1 MKKNILEITVD
12 KNNEKWAWVFEHI
25 LIILHQ
31 AYDDYHKLF
40 FGEKLFNFILRK
52 KIKKWPNFSLEISKI
67 GNKIRF
73 FVIAPKKYTNF
84 LQNQIYA
91 HFPNVEIN
99 EIEDYLDK
107 IPKSKVIVWEVW
119 LSKHFLYPIKTFTE
133 IQAEWQKDIVDPYS
147 SITWA
152 LSRVWNYSLNTIQ
165 INFSP
170 VENNF
175 WKKWSDKIVKVLIS
189 DYPKI
194 LKKIL
199 LNPNFIYLKILFFP
213 ILLFF
218 KFISFFSKKT
228 EEKIED
234 KTWENS
240 NEQEKK
246 ATKEEVVVDNKAM
259 EMPMKFVNKISQ
271 VGYTTSLNI
280 IHAWEDFIQW
290 KMAVK
295 EIASTLW
302 VFANFWW
309 NSFKLKYLRRWW
321 ESLDNILER
330 RISEKNNFILNSS
343 ELSGLVHLPTNYV
356 KTPQIN
362 WVDARAFEPP
372 SNLPLLPENKK
383 IETDLTPVWITNF
396 RWTDLKFWIW
406 PSDRRRHM
414 YIIWKTGMWK
424 STLLENMIIDDVRK
438 WRWVAVIDPHG
449 DLAEA
454 VIWFIPKWRTNQT
467 IIFDPSDVNS
477 PIAFNMLDNV
487 SIEQRP
493 LVVSGLVWIFKK
505 IFWDSWGPR
514 LEHIL
519 RNTLFALIEYPNTTL
534 ISIPLMLTSEVF
546 RNKVISKVTDP
557 VVKNFWKQEY
567 AKMAPNQKTEAA
579 WPILNK
585 VWQFLSSTILR
596 NILWQNKNTFSVRW
610 AMDNKKIIIVNL
622 SKWKIWEDASA
633 LLWAMMVTK
642 FQMDA
647 MSRADTIE
655 KDRVDFYLYVD
666 EFQNFATDSFATI
679 LSEARKYKL
688 NLVMASQY
696 IDQMSE
702 EVRWAV
708 FGNVGSI
715 VSFQVGHSDA
725 KILKEL
731 YVWDITEEDL
741 MNIKKYNIYSKLLVD
756 WMPTT
761 TFSASTFA
769 PNKKDDRIFHS
780 RYEKILAVSRE
791 KYSKPKKKVEQTINK
806 MLAGIEK
813 QESDW
818 EKKKEEFKKKK
829 EEEKKRAYE
838 ERKKKEWK

>member
-1 MKKNILEITVD
+1 MGKKILEITVD

-25 LIILHQ
+25 LIVLHQ
-31 AYDDYHKLF
+31 AYDDYHKWF
-40 FGEKLFNFILRK
+40 FGK
-52 KIKKWPNFSLEISKI
+52 KKRGTPSFSFEISKI
-67 GNKIRF
+67 GNRIRF
-73 FVIAPKKYTNF
+73 FIISPKKYTNF

-91 HFPNVEIN
+91 HFSNVEIN
-99 EIEDYLDK
+99 EIDDYFEK
-107 IPKSKVIVWEVW
+107 IPENKIMVGEVW

-133 IQAEWQKDIVDPYS
+133 LQIEWQKDIVDPYS
-147 SITWA
+147 SITSA
-152 LSRVWNYSLNTIQ
+152 LSRAWNYSLNTIQ
-165 INFSP
+165 INFAP
-170 VENNF
+170 VENNS
-175 WKKWSDKIVKVLIS
+175 WKKWSDKIVKILIS
-189 DYPKI
+189 DYPMF
-194 LKKIL
+194 LKRIL
-199 LNPNFIYLKILFFP
+199 LNPNIIYLKILIYP
-213 ILLFF
+213 LVLILKLFSL
-218 KFISFFSKKT
+218 FIPKW
-228 EEKIED
+228 EEKVED
-234 KTWENS
+234 KIWEDDNQ
-240 NEQEKK
+240 QEKK
-246 ATKEEVVVDNKAM
+246 VTKEEVVVDNKAM
-259 EMPMKFVNKISQ
+259 EMPMKFITKISSA
-271 VGYTTSLNI
+271 GYKTSLNI
-280 IHAWEDFIQW
+280 IHAWNDTVQG
-290 KMAVK
+290 KMAIK

-302 VFANFWW
+302 IFANFWS
-309 NSFKLKYLRRWW
+309 NSFKLKSLKKWW
-321 ESLDNILER
+321 EIVNFIKKR
-330 RISEKNNFILNSS
+330 KISKENNFILNTS
-343 ELSGLVHLPTNYV
+343 ELSWLVHLPTNYV

-362 WVDARAFEPP
+362 WVESKSFEPP
-372 SNLPLLPENKK
+372 SNLPLLPEDKK
-383 IETDLTPVWITNF
+383 EETDLTPVWTTNF
-396 RWTDLKFWIW
+396 RWTNLDFWIG
-406 PSDRRRHM
+406 PNDRRRHM

-454 VIWFIPKWRTNQT
+454 VIWFIPKSRTNQT
-467 IIFDPSDVNS
+467 IIFDPSDVAS

-487 SIEQRP
+487 SPEQRP

-505 IFWDSWGPR
+505 IFGDSWGPR

-579 WPILNK
+579 GPILNK
-585 VWQFLSSTILR
+585 VGQFLSSTILR

-647 MSRADTIE
+647 MSRADTPE

-688 NLVMASQY
+688 NLVMANQY

-708 FGNVGSI
+708 FWNVGSI
-715 VSFQVGHSDA
+715 VSFQVGHNDA

-761 TFSASTFA
+761 TFSAWTFA
-769 PNKKDDRIFHS
+769 PNKKNNKIFRT
-780 RYEKILAVSRE
+780 RYEKILQVSRE
-791 KYSKPKKKVEQTINK
+791 KYSKPKKKVEATINK
-806 MLAGIEK
+806 MLSDIEK
-813 QESDW
+813 QEKEW
-818 EKKKEEFKKKK
+818 EKKKQDFKNKKEQDKKK
-829 EEEKKRAYE
+829 AHD
-838 ERKKKEWK
+838 ERKKKESK